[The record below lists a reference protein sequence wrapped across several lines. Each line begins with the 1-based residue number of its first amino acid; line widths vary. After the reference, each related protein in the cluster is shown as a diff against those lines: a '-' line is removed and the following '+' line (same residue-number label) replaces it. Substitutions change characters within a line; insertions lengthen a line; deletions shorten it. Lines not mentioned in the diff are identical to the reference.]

1 MNLAA
6 PVVVS
11 RNTNLGEQTLRISAE
26 LARNLQLTEGDTV
39 IISVGRGESRFKII
53 IAERAGS
60 FLELSRRLA
69 SSALAISAPL

>member
-26 LARNLQLTEGDTV
+26 LARNLQLTEGT
-39 IISVGRGESRFKII
+39 R
-53 IAERAGS
+53 
-60 FLELSRRLA
+60 
-69 SSALAISAPL
+69 